1 MNSPYQP
8 PVQRNTHPLSARPE
22 ETTDGLDMQWLLAVF
37 SRRWKL
43 FAAVAIAVF
52 TAAVVYTVRQQPVY
66 TASASVLIDAQK
78 LQLFSPNTNQAL
90 DGGENPDSNA
100 VDTQVEVIRSRA
112 VAEWVVRTLNLEADK
127 AFRPRVGRHG
137 VGALLARANPANN
150 TPATLSAAAIH
161 KQVIDTLLGP
171 LDVRRVGTSY
181 IIQISYTNADPARAA
196 AIANAFA
203 QGYLVDAVATKS
215 AVTREASGMLSS
227 RLVEL
232 GNNAAQ
238 DNTAVQQYKIAH
250 GLMSASGTT
259 LTEQEISNYNEQLAT
274 AKTQA
279 AEDEARL
286 RTAQEQLAHGS
297 TGEDVG
303 EALNSPV
310 IQSLRSQRAQASG
323 RVAELSARY
332 GPRHPEMMKA
342 QGQLADIDAEIRQEI
357 ERIISNLQAKV
368 EVSRQRAASVAQT
381 LGQAQGTLA
390 VNNRAQV
397 GLTQLEQRAAASQAL
412 YDAYLNRF
420 KETSTQEGTEQSGA
434 RIVSRADVP
443 TVQSAPKV
451 GLYLIFGAILAIG
464 FGLAAIFVG
473 EVLDTG
479 LMTSDD
485 VERRLGVPYLG
496 GLPRLKSTAP
506 GAKEAP
512 ADYVVARPLSLFAE
526 TFRTLRAGLL
536 VSGEGETPCVIAV
549 TSALSGEGKTTAA
562 ICLGLTAAIQGS
574 KSVVVDCDLR
584 RRSVAQHLT
593 EKPLLGLIE
602 VLEGRATLDEALYH
616 EPKSGAAFLV
626 VADGPPTTSDVFSGP
641 EMDALLEDLRRRF
654 DLVILDTPPILAVAD
669 TRVLAGKA
677 DATVLLVRWRRTP
690 QQAVKAA
697 LRLLDHSGARVV
709 GAALSLVDM
718 RQQARYGYGDPAY
731 YYAQHRK
738 YFET

>member
-1 MNSPYQP
+1 MNSSNQQLDPR
-8 PVQRNTHPLSARPE
+8 RNNIATTRPE
-22 ETTDGLDMQWLLAVF
+22 ETTDGLDMQWLFAVF

-43 FAAVAIAVF
+43 FAAVAISIF
-52 TAAVVYTVRQQPVY
+52 TLAVVYTVRQQPVY

-78 LQLFSPNTNQAL
+78 VQLFSPNTSEAL
-90 DGGENPDSNA
+90 DGGASPDSNA
-100 VDTQVEVIRSRA
+100 VDTQVEVMRSRA
-112 VAEWVVRTLNLEADK
+112 VADWVVRSLNLDNDP
-127 AFRPRVGRHG
+127 AFRPRPGRHG
-137 VGALLARANPANN
+137 LGAIIARANPANN
-150 TPATLSAAAIH
+150 KPATLSAAAIH

-171 LDVRRVGTSY
+171 LDVKRVGTSY
-181 IIQISYTNADPARAA
+181 IIQLSYTNGSPYRAA

-203 QGYLVDAVATKS
+203 QGYLNDSVETKS
-215 AVTREASGMLSS
+215 AVTREASGLLSS

-232 GNNAAQ
+232 GNTAAQ

-274 AKTQA
+274 ARTQA

-286 RTAQEQLAHGS
+286 RTAQAQLAHGS

-323 RVAELSARY
+323 QVAELSARY
-332 GPRHPEMMKA
+332 GPRHPDMMKA
-342 QGQLADIDAEIRQEI
+342 QRQLADIDGEIRQEI

-368 EVSRQRAASVAQT
+368 DVSRQRAASVAQT
-381 LGQAQGTLA
+381 LQGAQGTLA

-397 GLTQLEQRAAASQAL
+397 GLTELEQKAAASQAL

-451 GLYLIFGAILAIG
+451 GLYLVFGAILA
-464 FGLAAIFVG
+464 FGAGVGAIFVG

-479 LMTSDD
+479 LMTADD
-485 VERRLGVPYLG
+485 VEQRLGVPYLG
-496 GLPRLKSTAP
+496 GLALLKSTAP
-506 GAKEAP
+506 NAKEP
-512 ADYVVARPLSLFAE
+512 PTDYVVARPLSMFAE
-526 TFRTLRAGLL
+526 AFRTLRAALL
-536 VSGEGETPCVIAV
+536 VGGEGEPPCVIAI
-549 TSALSGEGKTTAA
+549 TSALTGEGKTTAA
-562 ICLGLTAAIQGS
+562 MCLGLIAAVQGS

-584 RRSVAQHLT
+584 RRSVSQHLPET
-593 EKPLLGLIE
+593 PAVGLIE
-602 VLEGRATLDEALYH
+602 VIKGQATLDEALYH
-616 EPKSGAAFLV
+616 EPRSGAAFLTISE
-626 VADGPPTTSDVFSGP
+626 GPLTTSDVFSGP
-641 EMDALLEDLRRRF
+641 AMEALIEDLKRRF
-654 DLVILDTPPILAVAD
+654 DLVILDTPPILIVAD
-669 TRVLAGKA
+669 TRVLARMA
-677 DATVLLVRWRRTP
+677 DATVLLARWRRTP

-697 LRLLDHSGARVV
+697 LRQLDNSGSRLV
-709 GAALSLVDM
+709 GVALSLVDM
-718 RQQARYGYGDPAY
+718 RQQARYAYGDPAY
-731 YYAQHRK
+731 YYGQHRK